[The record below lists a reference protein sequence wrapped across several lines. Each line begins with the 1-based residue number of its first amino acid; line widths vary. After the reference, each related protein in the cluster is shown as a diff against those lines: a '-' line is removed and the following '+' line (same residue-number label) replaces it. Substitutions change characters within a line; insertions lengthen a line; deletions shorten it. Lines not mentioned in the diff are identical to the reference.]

1 MILMNNFKAEPPELR
16 KAMLQAASRVL
27 ESGWY
32 VLGNEVKHFEE
43 QWSRVCGVSH
53 GIGVGNGM
61 DAIEMALLGLSI
73 GAGDEVITTPMT
85 AFATILAI
93 IRCGAKPVLADIDSE
108 TALLS
113 TESVRRCLSA
123 KTKAVVLV
131 HLYGQVRQMDEW
143 VIMCGENKIM
153 LIEDCAQAHQAT
165 WQGKVSGSFGQAGAY
180 SFYPTKNLGAVG
192 DAGMLVTSNSALA
205 KKTRQLRNYG
215 QSERYLHPVIGMN
228 SRLDEVQAAMLSV
241 RMNWLTE
248 FTNRRRQ
255 IAAAYHSKLDNP
267 LVKHLIK
274 PEQKSAHVYHLFVIT
289 CLKRDALQAHL
300 LKKGV
305 QSLIH
310 YPVPVHQQKSCSEIA
325 RDPSGLNNSE
335 KHASMCLSLPC
346 HPQMSDADI
355 EWVIDSVNSFQ
366 AD

>member
-1 MILMNNFKAEPPELR
+1 MILMNDFKAEPPELR
-16 KAMLQAASRVL
+16 EAMLQAVGRVL

-61 DAIEMALLGLSI
+61 DAIELAILGLSI
-73 GAGDEVITTPMT
+73 GPGDEVITTPMT

-93 IRCGAKPVLADIDSE
+93 IKSGAKPVLADIDSK

-113 TESVRRCLSA
+113 MESVRRCLSA

-192 DAGMLVTSNSALA
+192 DAGMLVTSNSDLA

-228 SRLDEVQAAMLSV
+228 SRLDEVQAAMLSE

-255 IAAAYHSKLDNP
+255 IAGAYHSKLDNP

-310 YPVPVHQQKSCSEIA
+310 YPVPVHQQKPCSEIA
-325 RDPSGLNNSE
+325 RDPSGLHKSE

-366 AD
+366 GD

>member
-1 MILMNNFKAEPPELR
+1 
-16 KAMLQAASRVL
+16 
-27 ESGWY
+27 
-32 VLGNEVKHFEE
+32 
-43 QWSRVCGVSH
+43 
-53 GIGVGNGM
+53 
-61 DAIEMALLGLSI
+61 
-73 GAGDEVITTPMT
+73 
-85 AFATILAI
+85 
-93 IRCGAKPVLADIDSE
+93 AKPVLADIDSE

-113 TESVRRCLSA
+113 AESAKRCLST
-123 KTKAVVLV
+123 KTKAVILV

-143 VIMCGENKIM
+143 VIFCEENKIM

-165 WQGKVSGSFGQAGAY
+165 WQGKVAGCFGQAGAY

-192 DAGMLVTSNSALA
+192 DAGMLVTSNSTLG
-205 KKTRQLRNYG
+205 KKARQLRNYG

-228 SRLDEVQAAMLSV
+228 SRLDEVQAAMLSE

-255 IAAAYHSKLDNP
+255 IAGAYHSKLDNP

-274 PEQKSAHVYHLFVIT
+274 PEQKSAHVYHLFVII

-325 RDPSGLNNSE
+325 RDPSGLHKSE

-355 EWVIDSVNSFQ
+355 EWVIDSVNSFRG
-366 AD
+366 D